1 MGFWAFRKWASFS
14 KRHIPDMIYQYKEY
28 VLKSPEQRERE
39 KNETRTTLAQLIATT
54 AVIKGIVHK
63 RRIF

>member
-1 MGFWAFRKWASFS
+1 MGFWAFMKWASFS
-14 KRHIPDMIYQYKEY
+14 KRYIPDMIFQYKEY

-39 KNETRTTLAQLIATT
+39 KNETRAALAQLITT
-54 AVIKGIVHK
+54 TVVMKGIVHK